1 VLVHG
6 ARAELEDLGDVAVRL
21 AARDPQQHLG
31 LALGDGELLPQRRL
45 LVAGLAFDQP
55 QQVLVVADLADV
67 EQPQRRLARQ
77 IDRAAR
83 AGGREVAFGQ
93 STSRAEA
100 PRAFLTAP
108 YFAAMP
114 AGRRAAFAANERS
127 AHAPQQLSKMDRYHR
142 PGCGCCAP
150 KKSRTVRRG
159 RDGAKSFPESRPWM
173 ISH

>member
-114 AGRRAAFAANERS
+114 
-127 AHAPQQLSKMDRYHR
+127 
-142 PGCGCCAP
+142 